1 MPINSQSS
9 ITAKQRGNVAAIIVS
24 YNDAKAASI
33 CVRALRMQVR
43 IIILVDNG
51 SSADHI
57 LHLSA
62 LETYDNLVLLKSPTN
77 LGIGAAINL
86 ALAYLD
92 DSQVDWVLTMD
103 QDSIVA
109 PDMVDKMLEVASN
122 YSMAAFTPQ
131 ISDIGQNTKCEVVE
145 EVSYAITSGNL
156 IPLCALRSLN
166 GFNEDLF
173 IDGVDFDLSLRLR
186 EAGYRIFRVTDAY
199 MGHTLGNFVK
209 GKRHRYFYTDH
220 SPLRRYYM
228 ARNMLI
234 NSRRHFFRFPLFIAR
249 LLLISCLTLVQVII
263 WGPKR
268 LKSLS
273 MILVGIMDGIRN
285 KSGLYSRN

>member
-1 MPINSQSS
+1 MCN
-9 ITAKQRGNVAAIIVS
+9 KVAAIIVS
-24 YNDAKAASI
+24 YNDSQAV
-33 CVRALRMQVR
+33 VRCTSALIKQVDH
-43 IIILVDNG
+43 ILVVDNG
-51 SSADHI
+51 SSAAHVFELI
-57 LHLSA
+57 A
-62 LETYDNLVLLKSPTN
+62 LEQQEKIILLKSSRN

-86 ALAYLD
+86 ALANLD
-92 DSQVDWVLTMD
+92 DTQVDWVLTMD
-103 QDSIVA
+103 QDSIAA

-122 YSMAAFTPQ
+122 YSTAAFTPL
-131 ISDIGQNTKCEVVE
+131 ISDIGHNIKCEVVK
-145 EVSYAITSGNL
+145 EVGYAITSGNL

-199 MGHTLGNFVK
+199 MGHTLGNVVK